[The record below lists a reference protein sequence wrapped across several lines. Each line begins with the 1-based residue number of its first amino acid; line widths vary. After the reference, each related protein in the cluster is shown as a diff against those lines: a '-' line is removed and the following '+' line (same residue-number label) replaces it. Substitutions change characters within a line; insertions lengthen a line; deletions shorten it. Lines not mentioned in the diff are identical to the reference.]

1 MRTRSLKERILH
13 AVCFETLAILTVS
26 PLAAWAMNKPLF
38 QMGSLAIMLSTVAM
52 LWNMIYNSGF
62 DRLYAPGQKRGP
74 GVRVLHALGFEG
86 GFILIGLPIAAW
98 MLDIS
103 LGQAFLVE
111 VAFSSSSCPTP
122 WPTTGCGTNCASAG
136 SDVTPAG
143 RKKNGRRKRLP
154 VSSMRGGCFIPHGQI
169 HARIIFG

>member
-62 DRLYAPGQKRGP
+62 DRLDPPIDLGDRRGA
-74 GVRVLHALGFEG
+74 VEAHR
-86 GFILIGLPIAAW
+86 
-98 MLDIS
+98 DIDEEP
-103 LGQAFLVE
+103 LA
-111 VAFSSSSCPTP
+111 
-122 WPTTGCGTNCASAG
+122 
-136 SDVTPAG
+136 
-143 RKKNGRRKRLP
+143 
-154 VSSMRGGCFIPHGQI
+154 
-169 HARIIFG
+169 